1 MIRKTILGRNKLSS
15 IRAHN
20 MDLFLILRK
29 ARSFEANKHFL
40 SNWPASEYLIEKK
53 KKKKKKKEK
62 EQAWLSKLFHR
73 TQENYSSRNI
83 FVFLP

>member
-53 KKKKKKKEK
+53 KEKKKKKKK
-62 EQAWLSKLFHR
+62 RKGTGVVEQ
-73 TQENYSSRNI
+73 
-83 FVFLP
+83 VVP

>member
-29 ARSFEANKHFL
+29 ARLFEANKHFL
-40 SNWPASEYLIEKK
+40 SNWPASEYLIKK

-62 EQAWLSKLFHR
+62 EQAWLFHR
-73 TQENYSSRNI
+73 TQEKYSSRNI

>member
-29 ARSFEANKHFL
+29 ARLFEANKHFL
-40 SNWPASEYLIEKK
+40 SNWPASEYLIKK
-53 KKKKKKKEK
+53 KKKKKKKMEK
-62 EQAWLSKLFHR
+62 EPAGLSKLFHR
-73 TQENYSSRNI
+73 TQEKYSSRNI